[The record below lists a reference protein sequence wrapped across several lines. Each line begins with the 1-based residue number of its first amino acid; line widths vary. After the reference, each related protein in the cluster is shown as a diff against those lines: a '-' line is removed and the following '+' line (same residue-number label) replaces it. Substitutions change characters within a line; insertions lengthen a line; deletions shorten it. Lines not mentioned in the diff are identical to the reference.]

1 MSHSSHPLPSSQPD
15 ATDAPALLSDAVAR
29 SARLIQSEIE
39 LAKREV
45 AAKAWHAGAGI
56 VMIIA
61 AILLVFS
68 ALDVLTAAAV
78 AALAE
83 AGVPVSI
90 ASLLVAAVAVAL
102 AAGLFFAGKSRLA
115 SKNLKL
121 KKTARNLR
129 KDANTIKENAHV

>member
-1 MSHSSHPLPSSQPD
+1 MSHNSQPLPSSQPD

-39 LAKREV
+39 LAKREF
-45 AAKAWHAGAGI
+45 ATKAWSAVAGI

-83 AGVPVSI
+83 AGLPVSI
-90 ASLLVAAVAVAL
+90 ASLLVAAVAVAG

-115 SKNLKL
+115 SKNLTL
-121 KKTARNLR
+121 KKSARNLR
-129 KDANTIKENAHV
+129 EDANTIKENVHV